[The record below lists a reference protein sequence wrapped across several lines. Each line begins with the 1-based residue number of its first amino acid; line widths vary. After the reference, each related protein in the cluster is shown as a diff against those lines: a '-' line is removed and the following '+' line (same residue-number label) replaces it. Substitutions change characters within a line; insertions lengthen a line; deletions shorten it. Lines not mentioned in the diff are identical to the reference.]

1 MLLPDHPT
9 PFAAAYLR
17 NLLRRMR
24 NDDVLER
31 YDEDEDGTTARD
43 LEGAAEALDALA
55 ARAARAEQERDTLRA
70 AILATSTC
78 IEYRG
83 ETEVYSLC
91 PFCRIQEPADLEMV
105 DLHHDDEDCIWLQ
118 VRKASPASEVVHA

>member
-1 MLLPDHPT
+1 MTDH
-9 PFAAAYLR
+9 AAYLR

-55 ARAARAEQERDTLRA
+55 ARAARAEQERDALRA
-70 AILATSTC
+70 AVLATSVVLDF
-78 IEYRG
+78 RG
-83 ETEVYSLC
+83 EGPMWSLC
-91 PFCRIQEPADLEMV
+91 PFCLIQEPGDLEMV

-118 VRKASPASEVVHA
+118 VRKASPASEVAYV